1 MEHLYFYQNKNSP
14 GQFGLWVRK
23 QLPVKKVYADKQ
35 GTKNRYTGGSF
46 YYKQWMELSKL
57 SQVTI

>member
-23 QLPVKKVYADKQ
+23 QLPVKKIWAGKQ
-35 GTKNRYTGGSF
+35 GTKNRYTGASF